1 MAPVA
6 APTHLLALSSLH
18 LLRRILTS
26 GGSMRPLNVLDWEY
40 FHNTVRD
47 WLTALAILVCV
58 FVLLSIVRKV
68 AHRRLLRRA
77 VPTVPGAR
85 ARESLVTLV
94 VRRTRYFFLSA
105 IGLSFA
111 SLSLTLPPRWEQ
123 TVRGIAIVAFL
134 LQIAIWGDGVIGVV
148 LHHYVAGRSTPSG
161 DDAGDGGAAS
171 RTTVAAL
178 GVVARIVLWLLIAL
192 IALDSLGVHVTTLIA
207 GLGVTGIA
215 LALAVQNI
223 LGDLFAALSIVLDK
237 PFVVG
242 DPIAVDGLGGTVERI
257 GLKTTRV
264 RSNSGEQIIFSNGD
278 LLKSRIRN
286 YRRLRERTIT
296 LDQTAP
302 AKAIARVP
310 ELIRDVVQAQHG
322 VRFSRSHITIPTN
335 QGIAAETV
343 YVVES
348 PDYTAYMDAQQEITV
363 GILSRLRETGAS
375 LAAAGGVT
383 IIREQSSAGPPV
395 DTGAPAKA
403 SGGRENRP

>member
-1 MAPVA
+1 
-6 APTHLLALSSLH
+6 
-18 LLRRILTS
+18 
-26 GGSMRPLNVLDWEY
+26 MRPLNVLDWDY
-40 FHNTVRD
+40 YHNTVRD
-47 WLTALAILVCV
+47 WLIALAILACV
-58 FVLLSIVRKV
+58 FVLLSIVRQV
-68 AHRRLLRRA
+68 AHRRLLHKA
-77 VPTVPGAR
+77 PPSLPGAR
-85 ARESLVTLV
+85 ARESLLTLI
-94 VRRTRYFFLSA
+94 VRRTRYFFLFA
-105 IGLSFA
+105 IGLSIA
-111 SLSLTLPPRWEQ
+111 SLSLTLAPRWEQ
-123 TVRGIAIVAFL
+123 TVHGIAIIAFL
-134 LQIAIWGDGVIGVV
+134 LQIAIWGDGIIGVA
-148 LHHYVAGRSTPSG
+148 LHHYIAGRSTPSG

-178 GVVARIVLWLLIAL
+178 GVVARIVLWLLITL

-242 DPIAVDGLGGTVERI
+242 DPIAVDGMGGTVERI

-296 LDQTAP
+296 LTITLDQSAP
-302 AKAIARVP
+302 ARAIASVP
-310 ELIRDVVQAQHG
+310 ALIREIVQAQPG
-322 VRFSRSHITIPTN
+322 VRLSRSHVTVPTN

-348 PDYTAYMDAQQEITV
+348 PDYTAYMDAQQAITL
-363 GILSRLRETGAS
+363 GILGRLRETGAS
-375 LAAAGGVT
+375 LAAASGVT
-383 IIREQSSAGPPV
+383 IIREQSGVGRPV
-395 DTGAPAKA
+395 DTGPPAA
-403 SGGRENRP
+403 TPGARES

>member
-1 MAPVA
+1 
-6 APTHLLALSSLH
+6 
-18 LLRRILTS
+18 
-26 GGSMRPLNVLDWEY
+26 
-40 FHNTVRD
+40 
-47 WLTALAILVCV
+47 
-58 FVLLSIVRKV
+58 VLLSIVRKV
-68 AHRRLLRRA
+68 THRRLLRQA
-77 VPTVPGAR
+77 APALPGAR
-85 ARESLVTLV
+85 GAESLVATM
-94 VRRTRYFFLSA
+94 VRRTSHLFLFA
-105 IGLSFA
+105 IALSLA

-123 TVRGIAIVAFL
+123 MVRGIAIVAFL
-134 LQIAIWGDGVIGVV
+134 LQIAIWGDGIIGVV
-148 LHHYVAGRSTPSG
+148 LHHYIAGRSTPSG
-161 DDAGDGGAAS
+161 DDGGDSAAS

-296 LDQTAP
+296 LTITLDQTAP

-310 ELIRDVVQAQHG
+310 ELIRDIVQAQPG
-322 VRFSRSHITIPTN
+322 VRFARSHVTIPTS

-348 PDYTAYMDAQQEITV
+348 PDYTAYMDAQQAITV
-363 GILSRLRETGAS
+363 GILGRLRETGAS

-403 SGGRENRP
+403 SGAREN

>member
-1 MAPVA
+1 
-6 APTHLLALSSLH
+6 
-18 LLRRILTS
+18 
-26 GGSMRPLNVLDWEY
+26 MRPTRVLDWEFY
-40 FHNTVRD
+40 HNTVGE
-47 WLTALAILVCV
+47 WLVALAILACV
-58 FVLLSIVRKV
+58 FVLLSIIRKV
-68 AHRRLLRRA
+68 AHRRLLKKA
-77 VPTVPGAR
+77 TPTVPGAR
-85 ARESLVTLV
+85 ATESVVATV
-94 VRRTRYFFLSA
+94 VRRTRHIFLFA

-111 SLSLTLPPRWEQ
+111 SLSLTLPLRWEQ

-134 LQIAIWGDGVIGVV
+134 LQIATWGDGIIGVL
-148 LHHYVAGRSTPSG
+148 LHYYIAGRSTPSG

-178 GVVARIVLWLLIAL
+178 GVVARIVLWLLIGL

-278 LLKSRIRN
+278 LLKSRIKN

-296 LDQTAP
+296 LTITLDQSAP
-302 AKAIARVP
+302 AKAIANVP
-310 ELIRDVVQAQHG
+310 PLIREIVEAQQG
-322 VRFSRSHITIPTN
+322 VRIARSHVTVPTS
-335 QGIAAETV
+335 QGIAVETV

-348 PDYTAYMDAQQEITV
+348 PDYTAYMDAQQAITV
-363 GILSRLRETGAS
+363 GILSRLHETGAS

-383 IIREQSSAGPPV
+383 IIREQSSRPV
-395 DTGAPAKA
+395 DTGAPAKP
-403 SGGRENRP
+403 SGAQES

>member
-1 MAPVA
+1 
-6 APTHLLALSSLH
+6 
-18 LLRRILTS
+18 
-26 GGSMRPLNVLDWEY
+26 MRPLNVLDWEY
-40 FHNTVRD
+40 YHNTVRD
-47 WLTALAILVCV
+47 WLVALAILACV

-68 AHRRLLRRA
+68 AHRRLLRKA
-77 VPTVPGAR
+77 VPALPGDR
-85 ARESLVTLV
+85 ARESLIALI
-94 VRRTRYFFLSA
+94 VRRTRYFFLFA
-105 IGLSFA
+105 IGLSLA
-111 SLSLTLPPRWEQ
+111 SLSLTLPPRWDQ
-123 TVRGIAIVAFL
+123 TVRGIAIIAFL
-134 LQIAIWGDGVIGVV
+134 LQIAIWGDGIIGVV
-148 LHHYVAGRSTPSG
+148 LHYYIAGRSTPSG
-161 DDAGDGGAAS
+161 DDGGDGGAAAS

-296 LDQTAP
+296 LTITLDQTAP
-302 AKAIARVP
+302 AKAIASVP
-310 ELIRDVVQAQHG
+310 ALIREIVQAQPG
-322 VRFSRSHITIPTN
+322 VRLSRSHVTIPTN

-348 PDYTAYMDAQQEITV
+348 PDYTAYMDAQQAITV
-363 GILSRLRETGAS
+363 GILGRLHETGAS
-375 LAAAGGVT
+375 LAAASGVT
-383 IIREQSSAGPPV
+383 IIREQPGAGRPV
-395 DTGAPAKA
+395 DTGPPAKT
-403 SGGRENRP
+403 SGAREN

>member
-1 MAPVA
+1 
-6 APTHLLALSSLH
+6 
-18 LLRRILTS
+18 
-26 GGSMRPLNVLDWEY
+26 MRPLNVLDWEY
-40 FHNTVRD
+40 YHNTVRD
-47 WLTALAILVCV
+47 WLIALAILACV

-68 AHRRLLRRA
+68 AHRRLLRKAARSL
-77 VPTVPGAR
+77 PGAR
-85 ARESLVTLV
+85 GAESLVATM
-94 VRRTRYFFLSA
+94 VRRTRHLFFFAIALS
-105 IGLSFA
+105 LA
-111 SLSLTLPPRWEQ
+111 SLSLTLPARWEQ
-123 TVRGIAIVAFL
+123 TVRGIAIIAFL
-134 LQIAIWGDGVIGVV
+134 LQIAFWCDAIIGVV

-296 LDQTAP
+296 LTITLDQTAP
-302 AKAIARVP
+302 ANAIASVP
-310 ELIRDVVQAQHG
+310 ALIREIVQAQPG
-322 VRFSRSHITIPTN
+322 VRLSRSHITVPAN

-348 PDYTAYMDAQQEITV
+348 PDYTAYMDAQQAITV
-363 GILSRLRETGAS
+363 GILGRLHETGAS

-383 IIREQSSAGPPV
+383 IIREQPGAGRPV
-395 DTGAPAKA
+395 DTGPPAKA
-403 SGGRENRP
+403 SGAREN

>member
-1 MAPVA
+1 
-6 APTHLLALSSLH
+6 
-18 LLRRILTS
+18 
-26 GGSMRPLNVLDWEY
+26 MRPLNVLDWEY
-40 FHNTVRD
+40 YHNTVRD
-47 WLTALAILVCV
+47 WLTALAILACV
-58 FVLLSIVRKV
+58 FVLLTIVRKV
-68 AHRRLLRRA
+68 AHRRLLRKAPPALR
-77 VPTVPGAR
+77 GAR
-85 ARESLVTLV
+85 ARESLLTLI
-94 VRRTRYFFLSA
+94 VRRTRYFFLFA
-105 IGLSFA
+105 IALGLA

-123 TVRGIAIVAFL
+123 MVRGIAIVAFL
-134 LQIAIWGDGVIGVV
+134 LQIAIWGDGIIGVV
-148 LHHYVAGRSTPSG
+148 LHFYIAGRSTPSG

-178 GVVARIVLWLLIAL
+178 GVVARIVLWILIGL

-296 LDQTAP
+296 LAITLDQTAT
-302 AKAIARVP
+302 AKAIGSVP
-310 ELIRDVVQAQHG
+310 PLIREVVQAQPG
-322 VRFSRSHITIPTN
+322 VRLSRSHVTIPTS
-335 QGIAAETV
+335 QGIATETV

-348 PDYTAYMDAQQEITV
+348 PDYTAYMDAQQAITL
-363 GILSRLRETGAS
+363 GILSRLNETGAS

-383 IIREQSSAGPPV
+383 IIRDQSGGGPPV
-395 DTGAPAKA
+395 DTGPPAKTPA
-403 SGGRENRP
+403 IRENRP

>member
-1 MAPVA
+1 
-6 APTHLLALSSLH
+6 
-18 LLRRILTS
+18 
-26 GGSMRPLNVLDWEY
+26 MRPLNVLDWEY
-40 FHNTVRD
+40 YHNTVRD
-47 WLTALAILVCV
+47 WLVALAILACV

-68 AHRRLLRRA
+68 AHRRLLRKA
-77 VPTVPGAR
+77 EPALPGAR
-85 ARESLVTLV
+85 GTESLVATM
-94 VRRTRYFFLSA
+94 VRRTRHLFFFAIALS
-105 IGLSFA
+105 LA
-111 SLSLTLPPRWEQ
+111 SLSLTLPARWEQ

-134 LQIAIWGDGVIGVV
+134 LQIAFWCDAIIGVV

-296 LDQTAP
+296 LTITLDQTAP
-302 AKAIARVP
+302 AKAIAKVP
-310 ELIRDVVQAQHG
+310 ALIREIVEAQHG
-322 VRFSRSHITIPTN
+322 VRFSRSHVTVPTN
-335 QGIAAETV
+335 QGVAAETV

-348 PDYTAYMDAQQEITV
+348 PDYTAYMDAQQAITV
-363 GILSRLRETGAS
+363 GILGRLRETGAA
-375 LAAAGGVT
+375 LAAAGGIT

-395 DTGAPAKA
+395 DTGAPAKTA
-403 SGGRENRP
+403 GARES

>member
-1 MAPVA
+1 
-6 APTHLLALSSLH
+6 
-18 LLRRILTS
+18 
-26 GGSMRPLNVLDWEY
+26 MRPTRVLDWEFY
-40 FHNTVRD
+40 HNTVGD
-47 WLTALAILVCV
+47 WLVALAILACV

-68 AHRRLLRRA
+68 AHRRLLKKGT
-77 VPTVPGAR
+77 PTVPGAR
-85 ARESLVTLV
+85 STESLIATV
-94 VRRTRYFFLSA
+94 VRGTRYFFLFA

-123 TVRGIAIVAFL
+123 TVHGIAIVAFL
-134 LQIAIWGDGVIGVV
+134 LQIAIWGDGIIGVL
-148 LHHYVAGRSTPSG
+148 LHYYIAGRSTPSS
-161 DDAGDGGAAS
+161 DDGGDGGAAAS

-192 IALDSLGVHVTTLIA
+192 IALDSLGVHITTLIA

-278 LLKSRIRN
+278 LLKSRIKN

-296 LDQTAP
+296 LTITLDQSAP
-302 AKAIARVP
+302 AKAIANVP
-310 ELIRDVVQAQHG
+310 RLIR
-322 VRFSRSHITIPTN
+322 
-335 QGIAAETV
+335 
-343 YVVES
+343 
-348 PDYTAYMDAQQEITV
+348 
-363 GILSRLRETGAS
+363 
-375 LAAAGGVT
+375 
-383 IIREQSSAGPPV
+383 
-395 DTGAPAKA
+395 
-403 SGGRENRP
+403 